1 MIVLESLTLG
11 VPGGMA
17 GIGVGA
23 PTAPRLGEIL
33 ARLLELTCGLELT
46 AGPMDWVQA
55 AATVAG
61 AGVFCAVS
69 GLAPA
74 RTPAKWRRLPE
85 LEVVPADRASK
96 RRAFLDF
103 PYRLY
108 ARDSLWVPPL
118 RGDQKKILDNRR
130 HPFYRHAESQLF
142 LAVRGSKVA
151 GRICALLD
159 HNAPP
164 EAGHRIG
171 AFGFFESMDD
181 QEATSGLLNATRE
194 WLRKRGVHLMRGPV
208 NPSFNYGAG
217 VLVEGFDDPPTVGNS
232 YNPTYYDLLLT
243 GAGLRKARD
252 FLAFSLKPEQLR
264 AAKAIAG
271 SFASV
276 PPRARLRPFDGRQL
290 EREAKWIWELHS
302 KGFTSNYDFA
312 PMSLEEVR
320 YMACDIQRFAD
331 ERLMQFCEVDNRP
344 AGVLVA
350 FPDWNQTLCS
360 VRGRLF
366 PLGWWRLLRG
376 RRHITRLRIW
386 LLIIAPEWQGTG
398 LAALFLSLVGQPGTE
413 QYKEI
418 EASWIVESHPTM
430 VSALSLLN
438 ARVSKRYRLYEA
450 ALD

>member
-1 MIVLESLTLG
+1 M
-11 VPGGMA
+11 
-17 GIGVGA
+17 
-23 PTAPRLGEIL
+23 
-33 ARLLELTCGLELT
+33 
-46 AGPMDWVQA
+46 
-55 AATVAG
+55 
-61 AGVFCAVS
+61 
-69 GLAPA
+69 
-74 RTPAKWRRLPE
+74 
-85 LEVVPADRASK
+85 PADRASK

-344 AGVLVA
+344 AGVSSCLPGLE
-350 FPDWNQTLCS
+350 PDS
-360 VRGRLF
+360 
-366 PLGWWRLLRG
+366 LLRPG
-376 RRHITRLRIW
+376 ASFPVRVVATLAWASSHHSPADLAVDHRAGMARHRAGCTVSLACGAAAEPSSTR
-386 LLIIAPEWQGTG
+386 
-398 LAALFLSLVGQPGTE
+398 
-413 QYKEI
+413 EI